1 MNIISQIFKISTKN
15 SLLNVFSNKVRDSLN
30 KFIEFYNDDY
40 NSNKYLNMMLSL
52 QELSNK
58 FILDFLSNYIEAI
71 DNDFK
76 NSDIRKK
83 QYYINKSN
91 ISRTIITI
99 FGELN
104 YKRTLYI
111 DKITGEYYNYIDDIL
126 NIDSYK
132 NYDCLVRAILINDAC
147 LNNPNYISKH
157 SSLNSLNLKNYL
169 KNNLAIPRSTIYNFK
184 KEVKIR
190 KVNYDLMPTNKSL
203 YVMVDEK
210 WIHKQDK
217 KEPNVKKWIM
227 SKCFVTFT
235 GIERK
240 GKRSRL
246 IGKHIFITSSNSP
259 WKEFANEI
267 YNIYDFEK
275 IETINLLSDA
285 GSWILSGRDEIKFFT
300 NNKIIVN
307 TCEFHVKQKIN
318 RSTTDK
324 ELRIEIANIIYE
336 SEDKQQFIKKM
347 NEIINSKTSDS
358 RKQKVTE
365 YKNYILKHWKGIIN
379 MKYSLCKSSM
389 EAHIEHCIASYFSSV
404 PKAFSNNN
412 IETYLKIN
420 EMILNG
426 IDIMKYYLETYNS
439 DEKYVYKEKEVNFS
453 LFETSSS
460 NIPLRSSSSPISYA
474 LYGLAHPSY

>member
-1 MNIISQIFKISTKN
+1 
-15 SLLNVFSNKVRDSLN
+15 
-30 KFIEFYNDDY
+30 
-40 NSNKYLNMMLSL
+40 MLSL
-52 QELSNK
+52 QELSNQ
-58 FILDFLSNYIEAI
+58 FILSFLSNYIETI

-76 NSDIRKK
+76 NSNIRKK

-91 ISRTIITI
+91 INRTIITI

-111 DKITGEYYNYIDDIL
+111 NKITGEYYNYIDNIL
-126 NIDSYK
+126 NIESYK

-147 LNNPNYISKH
+147 LNNPNYASKH
-157 SSLNSLNLKNYL
+157 SSLNTLNLKSYL
-169 KNNLAIPRSTIYNFK
+169 KNNLGIPRSTIYRFK

-190 KVNYDLMPTNKSL
+190 KVNYDLIPTNKSL

-210 WIHKQDK
+210 WIHRQDK
-217 KEPNVKKWIM
+217 KNPNIKKWIM

-246 IGKHIFITSSNSP
+246 IGKHVFITSSNKP

-285 GSWILSGRDEIKFFT
+285 GSWILSGKDELKLYS

-318 RSTTDK
+318 RSTTDT
-324 ELRIEIANIIYE
+324 ELRLKIADIIYQK
-336 SEDKQQFIKKM
+336 EDKKEFEKEM
-347 NEIINSKTSDS
+347 NKLIESKDKES
-358 RKQKVTE
+358 RKQKITE
-365 YKNYILKHWKGIIN
+365 YKKYILKHWKGIIN
-379 MKYSLCKSSM
+379 MKHSLCKSSM
-389 EAHIEHCIASYFSSV
+389 EAHIEHCISSSFSEV
-404 PKAFSNNN
+404 PKAYSDKY
-412 IETYLKIN
+412 IETYLKLQEMKLNNIN
-420 EMILNG
+420 IL
-426 IDIMKYYLETYNS
+426 KYYLDTYNS
-439 DEKYVYKEKEVNFS
+439 KEEYVYNEEKVDLC
-453 LFETSSS
+453 LFNKSTS
-460 NIPLRSSSSPISYA
+460 NMPILNSSSPYYST
-474 LYGLAHPSY
+474 LYGISHCASVKIR